1 MNRVLLALAMSGCVL
16 AGGCSGYRQSG
27 GSADPATYLGD
38 RASSTIKAFRDAD
51 PSIARF
57 FDTAHAYA
65 VFPEIAKGGFIAGA
79 ASGEGVVYRGG
90 SVVGYAKMTQVTVG
104 AQVGGQAY
112 SQIVFMQD
120 AATFE
125 RFTQNRTDFA
135 ATASGVI
142 VKSGGAAANDYNQGV
157 AVFVRPLGGAMAEAA
172 IGGQK
177 FTYRP
182 K

>member
-1 MNRVLLALAMSGCVL
+1 MNRVLLALVMSGSML
-16 AGGCSGYRQSG
+16 TAGCSGYRESG
-27 GSADPATYLGD
+27 GSADPATYLSEQSQS
-38 RASSTIKAFRDAD
+38 AIAAFKAAD
-51 PSIARF
+51 PTMAKF

-90 SVVGYAKMTQVTVG
+90 SVVGFAKMTQVTVG

-142 VKSGGAAANDYNQGV
+142 AKAGGAAANDYNQGV

-177 FTYRP
+177 YTYRP